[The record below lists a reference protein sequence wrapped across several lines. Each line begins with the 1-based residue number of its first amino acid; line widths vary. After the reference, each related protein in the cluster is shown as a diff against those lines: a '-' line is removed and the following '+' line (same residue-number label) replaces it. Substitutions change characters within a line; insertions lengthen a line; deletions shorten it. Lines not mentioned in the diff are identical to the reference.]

1 MLCSLNLTT
10 LIASISV
17 LPWCCIRYFVLL
29 RMSQRRFLK
38 SNCKKDKFNDVIE
51 CTENDDL
58 KQCRMSYLVGF
69 RAHKKPILTPVE

>member
-17 LPWCCIRYFVLL
+17 LPWCCIRNLFLL

-38 SNCKKDKFNDVIE
+38 SNCKKDKFNDR
-51 CTENDDL
+51 CN
-58 KQCRMSYLVGF
+58 
-69 RAHKKPILTPVE
+69 

>member
-17 LPWCCIRYFVLL
+17 LPWCCIRYFVSTTHVPKAFLEIA
-29 RMSQRRFLK
+29 RRISLMI
-38 SNCKKDKFNDVIE
+38 DVIE

-58 KQCRMSYLVGF
+58 KQCRMS
-69 RAHKKPILTPVE
+69 